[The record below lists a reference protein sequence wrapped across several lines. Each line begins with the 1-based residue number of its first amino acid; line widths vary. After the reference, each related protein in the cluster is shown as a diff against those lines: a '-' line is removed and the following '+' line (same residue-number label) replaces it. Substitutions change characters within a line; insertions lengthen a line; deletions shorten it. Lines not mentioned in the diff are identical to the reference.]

1 MGKASRLKRERRLKK
16 QKGITDE
23 EIVKPVKPVIP
34 MTESERNKKIT
45 NIMFKLAQKNMD
57 HIVTDE
63 LKSHMNSYIK
73 EGKEYIEKI
82 ELPEYSIVIEVNLY
96 NDKNKETCLNLSF
109 RRIRL
114 PDQGED
120 HPINKL
126 NSLQENVFQV

>member
-16 QKGITDE
+16 QKGITNE